1 MYRHQRQVWERQ
13 GRCWSRHGV
22 PIFVIVC
29 GEVRTFCDVSF
40 LAGNAEQRVL
50 FYCGVVSAMR
60 LAPWSVAEPTAPQVS
75 AD

>member
-1 MYRHQRQVWERQ
+1 M
-13 GRCWSRHGV
+13 

-60 LAPWSVAEPTAPQVS
+60 LVRVVASAVGMAGVRQVLFGFNLLRS
-75 AD
+75 IEYLLTQR